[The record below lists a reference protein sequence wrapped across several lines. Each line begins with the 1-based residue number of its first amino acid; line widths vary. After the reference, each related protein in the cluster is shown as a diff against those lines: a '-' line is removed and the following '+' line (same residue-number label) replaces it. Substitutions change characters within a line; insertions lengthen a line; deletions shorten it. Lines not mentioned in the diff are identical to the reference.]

1 MRLQLVV
8 VKGSDWAESL
18 PVLCSEAELH
28 RRLQYS
34 LVKTINDDARRSTHR
49 HRESF
54 DSEVDVL
61 LWRLLE

>member
-8 VKGSDWAESL
+8 VKGSDWAETL
-18 PVLCSEAELH
+18 PVLCWEAELH

-34 LVKTINDDARRSTHR
+34 LVKTINDDARKCAHR
-49 HRESF
+49 PREGS